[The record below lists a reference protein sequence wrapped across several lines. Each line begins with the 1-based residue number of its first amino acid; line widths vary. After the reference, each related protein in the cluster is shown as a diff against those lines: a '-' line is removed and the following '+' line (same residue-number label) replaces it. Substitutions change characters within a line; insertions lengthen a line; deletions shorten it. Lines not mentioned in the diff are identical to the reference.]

1 MLVRHARRNTMKI
14 REALSAVKGYYPWNA
29 SYFLTKKLDLL
40 LTSQCVCRNGGGLV
54 QLVEPL
60 TPERVQFPGTDKY
73 RPGSLSMSPRHEKFY
88 KFIKRILITTNDESQ
103 KPSIKK
109 KKIKQHLAFE
119 KPGQKRNLCNGS
131 DFVKLYFLWK
141 LVSACIFKNAILTP
155 QSHCAQFHVQPQ
167 INPCPSRATSHWST
181 TPLGR
186 CQTQRMSMFPYK
198 APQSTLAS
206 GNHSRRPR
214 F

>member
-1 MLVRHARRNTMKI
+1 M
-14 REALSAVKGYYPWNA
+14 SA
-29 SYFLTKKLDLL
+29 
-40 LTSQCVCRNGGGLV
+40 GLV

-60 TPERVQFPGTDKY
+60 TPERVQFPRTDKY

-88 KFIKRILITTNDESQ
+88 EFTKRILITITNDESQ
-103 KPSIKK
+103 KPSIRKK
-109 KKIKQHLAFE
+109 KLSNTWPSRNRVKNKI
-119 KPGQKRNLCNGS
+119 
-131 DFVKLYFLWK
+131 FVMVTIFSNWCFLWK

-155 QSHCAQFHVQPQ
+155 QSHCAQFHAQPQ
-167 INPCPSRATSHWST
+167 INPCPSRAKSHWST

-186 CQTQRMSMFPYK
+186 CQTQRMSKFPYK
-198 APQSTLAS
+198 APQSTLAF